1 MSKFIKSTLI
11 LVIGGIKF
19 NTITELY
26 NRLLPALKTK
36 SDDLERNSKINL
48 TEKEIWDYLRYNYWC
63 NKNRIT
69 LGEMVDDILSTPD
82 DELIKYHNINKGE

>member
-1 MSKFIKSTLI
+1 MDE
-11 LVIGGIKF
+11 IKF

-36 SDDLERNSKINL
+36 SHDLERNAKIKL
-48 TEKEIWDYLRYNYWC
+48 TEKEIWDYLRYNYW
-63 NKNRIT
+63 NQKNRIT